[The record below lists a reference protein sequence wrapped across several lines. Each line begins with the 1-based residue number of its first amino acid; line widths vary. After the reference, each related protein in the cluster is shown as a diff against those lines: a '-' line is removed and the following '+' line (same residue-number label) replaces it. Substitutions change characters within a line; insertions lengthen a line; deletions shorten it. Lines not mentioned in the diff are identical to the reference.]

1 MSQLAQLRRFR
12 DADVKSGS
20 PPIADI
26 RRRDL
31 GTIEYF
37 KRSMDRRVDKFVRQ
51 QKRLWDYD

>member
-1 MSQLAQLRRFR
+1 MGQSRRFR

-31 GTIEYF
+31 GNLEYF
-37 KRSMDRRVDKFVRQ
+37 KRAMDRRVDRFVRQ
-51 QKRLWDYD
+51 QKTLWDFV